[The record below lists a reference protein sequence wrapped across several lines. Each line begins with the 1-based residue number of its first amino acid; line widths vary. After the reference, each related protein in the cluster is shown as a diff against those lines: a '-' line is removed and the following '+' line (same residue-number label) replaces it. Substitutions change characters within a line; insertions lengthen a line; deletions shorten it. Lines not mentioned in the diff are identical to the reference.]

1 MKVITI
7 TCIKIN
13 DSKEIQ
19 FKGETIIV
27 NDNKFQFEMLDD
39 RKLTDYIDLNEVK
52 VIQIET

>member
-1 MKVITI
+1 MKLITI

-19 FKGETIIV
+19 FKGKTIIV

-39 RKLTDYIDLNEVK
+39 KKLTD
-52 VIQIET
+52 